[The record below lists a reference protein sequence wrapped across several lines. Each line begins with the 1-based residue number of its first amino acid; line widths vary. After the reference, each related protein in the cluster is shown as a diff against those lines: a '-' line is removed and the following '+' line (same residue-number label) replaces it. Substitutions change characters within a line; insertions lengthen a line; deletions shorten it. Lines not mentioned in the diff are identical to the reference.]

1 MSVRAFVG
9 IGSNLDDP
17 IGHVR
22 RALRELDEVVDS
34 QCVAASSLYRSDP
47 MGPPGQ
53 PDYINAVA
61 ALDTDLSPLDLL
73 HALQALEQTHGRV
86 REGLRWGPRTL
97 DLDLLLYGSQTID
110 LPELQVPHPGLHER
124 AFVLYPLAEIEP
136 QLVVPGKGTMEQLM
150 VRCHFQGLSRL

>member
-73 HALQALEQTHGRV
+73 HALQALEQAHGRV